1 MAERKP
7 TAKRKPATR
16 PATPRKRGQRRFP
29 IDDEM
34 IATAEQAA
42 RKGLND
48 TEIIARLGISGGA
61 FYQWRNE
68 GEAWLNLR
76 REKEATGDQPPE
88 MEERTR
94 RCVELVEALA
104 RGRVRVREEVE
115 GTALAEALGGGQEV
129 VIREK
134 TARVEIDGE
143 FVEVMV
149 ERNVTTSWRPP
160 NPQLL
165 ALFLTRRFRH
175 AWGTEAMPVNPP
187 AGDGERDAVHEL
199 MSRPEVREAY
209 HAFEEAVGQAQEDTS
224 TGQGGKA

>member
-7 TAKRKPATR
+7 PARRKPAQR
-16 PATPRKRGQRRFP
+16 PPTPRKRGQRRFP
-29 IDDEM
+29 IDGEM

-115 GTALAEALGGGQEV
+115 GTALAEALGGGRELV
-129 VIREK
+129 VTTKR
-134 TARVEIDGE
+134 TRVWIDGE
-143 FVEVMV
+143 WTEQVETT
-149 ERNVTTSWRPP
+149 ERESWRAP

-175 AWGTEAMPVNPP
+175 AWGTDAMPVNPP

-199 MSRPEVREAY
+199 MGKPEVREAFS
-209 HAFEEAVGQAQEDTS
+209 AFEEAVGRAQEDTS
-224 TGQGGKA
+224 TGQGGKG

>member
-29 IDDEM
+29 IDGEM

-115 GTALAEALGGGQEV
+115 GTALAEALGGGRELV
-129 VIREK
+129 VTTKR
-134 TARVEIDGE
+134 TRVRIDGE
-143 FVEVMV
+143 WTEQVETT
-149 ERNVTTSWRPP
+149 ERESWRAP
-160 NPQLL
+160 NAQLL

-175 AWGTEAMPVNPP
+175 AWGTDAMPVNPP
-187 AGDGERDAVHEL
+187 AGDGERDAVQEL
-199 MSRPEVREAY
+199 MGKPEVREAFS
-209 HAFEEAVGQAQEDTS
+209 AFEEAVGRAQEDTS
-224 TGQGGKA
+224 TGQGGKG

>member
-16 PATPRKRGQRRFP
+16 PATPRRRGQRRFP

-61 FYQWRNE
+61 FYHWRNE

-76 REKEATGDQPPE
+76 REKEAAGDPPPE

-115 GTALAEALGGGQEV
+115 GTALAEALGGGRELV
-129 VIREK
+129 VTTKR
-134 TARVEIDGE
+134 TRVRIDGE
-143 FVEVMV
+143 WTEQVETT
-149 ERNVTTSWRPP
+149 ERESWRAP

-175 AWGTEAMPVNPP
+175 AWGTDAMPVNPP

-199 MSRPEVREAY
+199 MGKPEVREAFS
-209 HAFEEAVGQAQEDTS
+209 AFEEAVGRAQEDTS
-224 TGQGGKA
+224 TGQGGKG

>member
-16 PATPRKRGQRRFP
+16 PATPRRRGQRRFP

-61 FYQWRNE
+61 FYHWRNE

-76 REKEATGDQPPE
+76 REKEAAGDPPPE

-115 GTALAEALGGGQEV
+115 GTALAEALGGGREV
-129 VIREK
+129 VVTTKR
-134 TARVEIDGE
+134 TRVRIDGE
-143 FVEVMV
+143 WTEQVETT
-149 ERNVTTSWRPP
+149 ERESWRAP

-175 AWGTEAMPVNPP
+175 AWGTDAMPVNPP
-187 AGDGERDAVHEL
+187 AGDGERDAVQEL
-199 MSRPEVREAY
+199 MGKPEVRDAF
-209 HAFEEAVGQAQEDTS
+209 HAFEEAVGRAQEDTS
-224 TGQGGKA
+224 TDQGGKG